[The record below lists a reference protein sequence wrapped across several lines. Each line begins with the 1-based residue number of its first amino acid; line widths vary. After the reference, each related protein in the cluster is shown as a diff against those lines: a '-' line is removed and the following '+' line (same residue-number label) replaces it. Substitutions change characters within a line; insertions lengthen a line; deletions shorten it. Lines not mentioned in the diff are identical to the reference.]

1 MKANIFIASLPNFRY
16 DTNIVP
22 LTMKH
27 IQSHLES
34 DYFSKFETHLNLT
47 NRAF

>member
-34 DYFSKFETHLNLT
+34 DYFSNHTYVSILP
-47 NRAF
+47 A